1 MRGSIEHITLSPLSQ
16 CGIKHATAHAPRV
29 GMPPMLLCVVS
40 GINVDVK
47 WGARDGQG
55 VQRSRIACTQ
65 ARTQG

>member
-1 MRGSIEHITLSPLSQ
+1 VRGSIENITLSPLSQ
-16 CGIKHATAHAPRV
+16 LGIKHDTAHAPRV

-47 WGARDGQG
+47 GAARDGRG
-55 VQRSRIACTQ
+55 VRRSRIACTQ